1 MIRAFSRQK
10 TEQKRFHE
18 AAGEIERTAVRV
30 GKISALLNPATYVIV
45 NLAIIAIIWFGGL
58 QVDSGRLTQGEITA
72 LVSYMTQIMLG
83 ADRHC
88 QSRRNFFT
96 KASACGTRV
105 SEVLELA
112 PTVTDPGGEPVSIQ
126 AKEDTPKVSFQKRI
140 LFLWRR
146 AGKCVGTD

>member
-1 MIRAFSRQK
+1 M
-10 TEQKRFHE
+10 
-18 AAGEIERTAVRV
+18 
-30 GKISALLNPATYVIV
+30 IV

-72 LVSYMTQIMLG
+72 LVSYMTQIML
-83 ADRHC
+83 ALIVIA
-88 QSRRNFFT
+88 NLVVIFT

-126 AKEDTPKVSFQKRI
+126 AKEDTPKVSFQNVSFSYGGAQEMRWNRLNCMSAWGDGWRHWRHRLRQI
-140 LFLWRR
+140 HAGQSDSPFL
-146 AGKCVGTD
+146 

>member
-1 MIRAFSRQK
+1 M
-10 TEQKRFHE
+10 
-18 AAGEIERTAVRV
+18 RV

-72 LVSYMTQIMLG
+72 LVSYMTQIML
-83 ADRHC
+83 ALIVIA
-88 QSRRNFFT
+88 NLVVIFT

-105 SEVLELA
+105 SEGVGA
-112 PTVTDPGGEPVSIQ
+112 CSNGNRSRRRACVYPGQRGHAEGIVP
-126 AKEDTPKVSFQKRI
+126 KRI